1 MNKLTFNASKSIC
14 HKIVTDSNGKKYL
27 MDTSTLRP
35 NVYGFGF
42 LPKRVRV
49 EMVEIDKK
57 SRLFDKKT
65 KVNGAAVAVG
75 GALASTPI
83 LSKSIMELV
92 RGSLDSHHI
101 HEQPFL
107 KYGIFLG
114 TLILAFLIAQV
125 MIGVSRFRVSKKLP
139 SNPKKYIATFKTEGK
154 ADVGFYIPLA
164 INAVLLFFY
173 ARATSGGELYLFFST
188 IFAFWLFFVWL
199 VAFPVD
205 VMYNKKTFRLESI
218 ESKQ

>member
-1 MNKLTFNASKSIC
+1 MNKLTFNHSKSMC

-27 MDTSTLRP
+27 MDISTLTP
-35 NVYGFGF
+35 NLYGFG
-42 LPKRVRV
+42 LQPKRVRV

-65 KVNGAAVAVG
+65 KGNETVVAGVGAF
-75 GALASTPI
+75 ASSPI
-83 LSKSIMELV
+83 LAKLIMKL
-92 RGSLDSHHI
+92 LDGIFDTHRI

-107 KYGIFLG
+107 KYGFFLG
-114 TLILAFLIAQV
+114 TFILAFLIAQV

-139 SNPKKYIATFKTEGK
+139 SNSKRYIATFKTESRGD
-154 ADVGFYIPLA
+154 ASYYIPLA

-173 ARATSGGELYLFFST
+173 ARATSGGELFLFFST
-188 IFAFWLFFVWL
+188 IFAFWLFFAWL

-205 VMYNKKTFRLESI
+205 DMYNEKIFRLESI
-218 ESKQ
+218 EEIQ

>member
-1 MNKLTFNASKSIC
+1 MNELTFKDSKSLC
-14 HKIVTDSNGKKYL
+14 YKVVTDSNGKKYL
-27 MDTSTLRP
+27 MDTSTIRP

-114 TLILAFLIAQV
+114 IFILAFLIAQV

-139 SNPKKYIATFKTEGK
+139 SNPKKYIATFRTEGK
-154 ADVGFYIPLA
+154 SDSSFYIPLA

-173 ARATSGGELYLFFST
+173 ARATSGGELLLMFNMMFS
-188 IFAFWLFFVWL
+188 FWLFFAWL
-199 VAFPVD
+199 VEVPVD
-205 VMYNKKTFRLESI
+205 NMYNNKIITLESI
-218 ESKQ
+218 EEKQ

>member
-1 MNKLTFNASKSIC
+1 MNKLTFKDSKSLC
-14 HKIVTDSNGKKYL
+14 YKVVTDSNGKKYL
-27 MDTSTLRP
+27 MDTSTIRP

-114 TLILAFLIAQV
+114 IFILAFLIAQV

-139 SNPKKYIATFKTEGK
+139 SNPKKYIATFRTEGK
-154 ADVGFYIPLA
+154 SDSSFYIPLA

-173 ARATSGGELYLFFST
+173 ARATSGGELLLMFNMMFS
-188 IFAFWLFFVWL
+188 FWLFFAWL
-199 VAFPVD
+199 VEVPVD
-205 VMYNKKTFRLESI
+205 NMYNNKIITLESI
-218 ESKQ
+218 EEKQ

>member
-1 MNKLTFNASKSIC
+1 MNKLTFNASKSLC

-27 MDTSTLRP
+27 MDTSTIKP

-42 LPKRVRV
+42 LPKRVCV

-114 TLILAFLIAQV
+114 IFILAFLIAQV

-139 SNPKKYIATFKTEGK
+139 SNPKKYIATFRTEGK
-154 ADVGFYIPLA
+154 SDSSFYIPLA

-173 ARATSGGELYLFFST
+173 ARATSGGELLLMFNMMFS
-188 IFAFWLFFVWL
+188 FWLFFAWL
-199 VAFPVD
+199 VEVPVD
-205 VMYNKKTFRLESI
+205 NLYNNKIFILESI
-218 ESKQ
+218 EEKQ

>member
-27 MDTSTLRP
+27 MDTSTIRP

-65 KVNGAAVAVG
+65 KVNGAVVACVG
-75 GALASTPI
+75 AFASTPL
-83 LSKSIMELV
+83 LSKSITKLLDGM
-92 RGSLDSHHI
+92 LDSYHI
-101 HEQPFL
+101 HQQPFL

-114 TLILAFLIAQV
+114 TFILAFLIALV
-125 MIGVSRFRVSKKLP
+125 MIGVSRFKVSKKLP
-139 SNPKKYIATFKTEGK
+139 SNPKKYIATFRTEGK
-154 ADVGFYIPLA
+154 NNESYYIFLA
-164 INAVLLFFY
+164 IIAVLLFFY
-173 ARATSGGELYLFFST
+173 AKAPSWGELLLIYNMM
-188 IFAFWLFFVWL
+188 FAFWLFFVWL
-199 VAFPVD
+199 VEVPVD
-205 VMYNKKTFRLESI
+205 NLYNNKIITLESI
-218 ESKQ
+218 EEKQ

>member
-1 MNKLTFNASKSIC
+1 MNELTFKDSMSTC
-14 HKIVTDSNGKKYL
+14 HKIVTDANGKRYI
-27 MDTSTLRP
+27 MDTSTIRP
-35 NVYGFGF
+35 NVFGFGF

-65 KVNGAAVAVG
+65 KVNGAVVAVG

-83 LSKSIMELV
+83 LSKSIMKLV
-92 RGSLDSHHI
+92 RGRLDSHHI

-114 TLILAFLIAQV
+114 VFILAFLIARV

-139 SNPKKYIATFKTEGK
+139 SNPKKYIATFRTAGK
-154 ADVGFYIPLA
+154 NDASFYIPLA

-173 ARATSGGELYLFFST
+173 ARATSGGELLLIFNMMFS
-188 IFAFWLFFVWL
+188 FWLFFVWL
-199 VAFPVD
+199 VEVPVD
-205 VMYNKKTFRLESI
+205 NLYNNKIFILESI
-218 ESKQ
+218 EEKQ

>member
-1 MNKLTFNASKSIC
+1 MKKLTINASKSLC
-14 HKIVTDSNGKKYL
+14 HKIVTDSSGKKYL
-27 MDTSTLRP
+27 MDTSTIRP

-75 GALASTPI
+75 GALASTPL
-83 LSKSIMELV
+83 LSKSITKLLDGM
-92 RGSLDSHHI
+92 LDSYHI
-101 HEQPFL
+101 HQQPFL

-114 TLILAFLIAQV
+114 TFILAFLIALV

-139 SNPKKYIATFKTEGK
+139 SNPKKYIATFRTEGK
-154 ADVGFYIPLA
+154 NDASFYIPLA

-173 ARATSGGELYLFFST
+173 ARATSGGELLLMFNLMFSFSLFF
-188 IFAFWLFFVWL
+188 AWL
-199 VAFPVD
+199 VEVPVD
-205 VMYNKKTFRLESI
+205 NMYNEKFFILESI
-218 ESKQ
+218 EEKQ

>member
-27 MDTSTLRP
+27 MDTSTIRP

-65 KVNGAAVAVG
+65 KVNGAVVAGVG
-75 GALASTPI
+75 AFASTPL
-83 LSKSIMELV
+83 LSKSITKLLDGM
-92 RGSLDSHHI
+92 LDSYHI
-101 HEQPFL
+101 HQQPFL

-114 TLILAFLIAQV
+114 TFILAFLIALV
-125 MIGVSRFRVSKKLP
+125 MIGVSRFKVSKKLP
-139 SNPKKYIATFKTEGK
+139 SNPKKYIARFRTEGK
-154 ADVGFYIPLA
+154 NNASYYIFLA
-164 INAVLLFFY
+164 IIAVLLFFY
-173 ARATSGGELYLFFST
+173 AKAPSWGELLLIYNMM
-188 IFAFWLFFVWL
+188 FAFWLFFVWL
-199 VAFPVD
+199 VEVPVD
-205 VMYNKKTFRLESI
+205 NLYNNKIFILESI
-218 ESKQ
+218 EEKQ

>member
-1 MNKLTFNASKSIC
+1 MNLTFQNSISGC

-27 MDTSTLRP
+27 MDTSTIRP

-114 TLILAFLIAQV
+114 IFILAFLIAQV

-139 SNPKKYIATFKTEGK
+139 SNPKKYIATFRTEGK
-154 ADVGFYIPLA
+154 SDSSFYIPLA

-173 ARATSGGELYLFFST
+173 ARATSGGELLLMFNMMFS
-188 IFAFWLFFVWL
+188 FWLFFAWL
-199 VAFPVD
+199 VEVPVD
-205 VMYNKKTFRLESI
+205 NMYNNKIFQIESI
-218 ESKQ
+218 EEVK

>member
-1 MNKLTFNASKSIC
+1 MNELTFKDSKSLC
-14 HKIVTDSNGKKYL
+14 YKVVTDSNGKKYL
-27 MDTSTLRP
+27 MDTSTIRP

-114 TLILAFLIAQV
+114 IFILAFLIAQV

-139 SNPKKYIATFKTEGK
+139 SNPKKYIATFRTEGK
-154 ADVGFYIPLA
+154 SDSSFYIPLA

-173 ARATSGGELYLFFST
+173 ARATSGGELLLMFNLMFS
-188 IFAFWLFFVWL
+188 FWLFFAWL
-199 VAFPVD
+199 VELPVD
-205 VMYNKKTFRLESI
+205 NMYNNKIIRLESI
-218 ESKQ
+218 EEKQ

>member
-1 MNKLTFNASKSIC
+1 MNELTFKDSMSTC
-14 HKIVTDSNGKKYL
+14 HKIVTDAIGKRYI
-27 MDTSTLRP
+27 MDTSTIRP
-35 NVYGFGF
+35 NVFGFGF

-65 KVNGAAVAVG
+65 KVNGAVVAVG

-83 LSKSIMELV
+83 LSKLIMNLV
-92 RGSLDSHHI
+92 RGRLDSHHI

-114 TLILAFLIAQV
+114 VFILAFLIARV

-139 SNPKKYIATFKTEGK
+139 SNPKKYIATFRTEGK
-154 ADVGFYIPLA
+154 NDVSFYIPLV

-173 ARATSGGELYLFFST
+173 ARATSGGELLLMFNMMFS
-188 IFAFWLFFVWL
+188 FWLFFAWL
-199 VAFPVD
+199 VELPVD
-205 VMYNKKTFRLESI
+205 NMYNNKIIILESI
-218 ESKQ
+218 EEK

>member
-1 MNKLTFNASKSIC
+1 MKKLTFNASKSIC
-14 HKIVTDSNGKKYL
+14 HKIVTDSSGKKYL
-27 MDTSTLRP
+27 MDTSTIKP

-65 KVNGAAVAVG
+65 KVNEAVVAGVGAF
-75 GALASTPI
+75 ASTPL
-83 LSKSIMELV
+83 LSKSITKLLDG
-92 RGSLDSHHI
+92 RLDSYHI
-101 HEQPFL
+101 HQQPFL

-114 TLILAFLIAQV
+114 TFILAFLIALV

-139 SNPKKYIATFKTEGK
+139 SNPKKYIATFRIEGK
-154 ADVGFYIPLA
+154 NNASYYILLA

-173 ARATSGGELYLFFST
+173 AQAPSWGELLLMYNMM
-188 IFAFWLFFVWL
+188 FAFWLFFVWL
-199 VAFPVD
+199 VEVPVD
-205 VMYNKKTFRLESI
+205 NMYKNKIFVLESI
-218 ESKQ
+218 EEIQ

>member
-1 MNKLTFNASKSIC
+1 MTREKEFKTINEQISIQKNRNLKISDELQMESFIQQKNYFNSINGFETLFLLT
-14 HKIVTDSNGKKYL
+14 
-27 MDTSTLRP
+27 
-35 NVYGFGF
+35 
-42 LPKRVRV
+42 
-49 EMVEIDKK
+49 
-57 SRLFDKKT
+57 
-65 KVNGAAVAVG
+65 
-75 GALASTPI
+75 
-83 LSKSIMELV
+83 
-92 RGSLDSHHI
+92 
-101 HEQPFL
+101 
-107 KYGIFLG
+107 
-114 TLILAFLIAQV
+114 
-125 MIGVSRFRVSKKLP
+125 

>member
-1 MNKLTFNASKSIC
+1 MNELTFKDSKSLC
-14 HKIVTDSNGKKYL
+14 HKIVTDSSGKKYL
-27 MDTSTLRP
+27 MDISTLTP
-35 NVYGFGF
+35 KFFGFGF
-42 LPKRVRV
+42 LPKRARV

-57 SRLFDKKT
+57 SHLFDKKT
-65 KVNGAAVAVG
+65 EENGAVLVRA
-75 GALASTPI
+75 GALGCSPI
-83 LSKSIMELV
+83 LAMSIMKL
-92 RGSLDSHHI
+92 LDGRLDIHHI

-114 TLILAFLIAQV
+114 IFILAFCIAQV

-139 SNPKKYIATFKTEGK
+139 SNPKKYIATFRTEGK
-154 ADVGFYIPLA
+154 GDVSFYIPLT

-173 ARATSGGELYLFFST
+173 ARATSGGGLYLFLST
-188 IFAFWLFFVWL
+188 IFAFGLFFAWL

-205 VMYNKKTFRLESI
+205 DIYNKKTLRLESI

>member
-1 MNKLTFNASKSIC
+1 MKKLIFNNSKSLC

-27 MDTSTLRP
+27 MDTSTIRP

-42 LPKRVRV
+42 QPKRVRV

-92 RGSLDSHHI
+92 RGTLDSHHI

-114 TLILAFLIAQV
+114 IFILAFLIAQV
-125 MIGVSRFRVSKKLP
+125 MIGVSRYRVSKKLP
-139 SNPKKYIATFKTEGK
+139 SNPKKYIATFRTEGK
-154 ADVGFYIPLA
+154 NDASFYIPLA

-173 ARATSGGELYLFFST
+173 ARATSGGELLLMFNMMFSFSLFF
-188 IFAFWLFFVWL
+188 AWL
-199 VAFPVD
+199 VEVPVD
-205 VMYNKKTFRLESI
+205 NMYNNKIIRLESI
-218 ESKQ
+218 EEIR

>member
-1 MNKLTFNASKSIC
+1 MNELTFKDSKSLC
-14 HKIVTDSNGKKYL
+14 YKVVTDSNGKKYL
-27 MDTSTLRP
+27 MDTSTIRP

-114 TLILAFLIAQV
+114 IFILAFLIAQV

-139 SNPKKYIATFKTEGK
+139 SNPKKYIATFRTEGK
-154 ADVGFYIPLA
+154 NDASFYIPLA

-173 ARATSGGELYLFFST
+173 ARATSGGELLLMFNMMFS
-188 IFAFWLFFVWL
+188 FWLFFAWL
-199 VAFPVD
+199 VEVPVD
-205 VMYNKKTFRLESI
+205 NMYNNKIITLESI
-218 ESKQ
+218 EEKQ

>member
-1 MNKLTFNASKSIC
+1 MKKLTFNASKSLC

-27 MDTSTLRP
+27 MDTSTIKP
-35 NVYGFGF
+35 NVFGFGF

-65 KVNGAAVAVG
+65 KVNGAVAAVG

-83 LSKSIMELV
+83 LSKLIMNLV
-92 RGSLDSHHI
+92 RGRLDSHHI

-107 KYGIFLG
+107 KYGLFLG
-114 TLILAFLIAQV
+114 VFILAFLIAQV

-139 SNPKKYIATFKTEGK
+139 SNPKKYIATFRTEGK
-154 ADVGFYIPLA
+154 NDASFYIPLA

-173 ARATSGGELYLFFST
+173 ARATSGGELLLMFNMMFS
-188 IFAFWLFFVWL
+188 FWLFFAWL
-199 VAFPVD
+199 VEVPVD
-205 VMYNKKTFRLESI
+205 DMYKNKIIRLESI
-218 ESKQ
+218 EEIR

>member
-1 MNKLTFNASKSIC
+1 MNLTFQNSISGC

-27 MDTSTLRP
+27 MDTSTIRP

-92 RGSLDSHHI
+92 RGTLDSHHI

-114 TLILAFLIAQV
+114 IFILAFLIAQV

-139 SNPKKYIATFKTEGK
+139 SNPKKYIATFRTEGK
-154 ADVGFYIPLA
+154 SDSSFYIPLA

-173 ARATSGGELYLFFST
+173 ARATSGGELLLMFNMMFS
-188 IFAFWLFFVWL
+188 FWLFFAWL
-199 VAFPVD
+199 VEVPVD
-205 VMYNKKTFRLESI
+205 NMYNNKIITLESI
-218 ESKQ
+218 EEKQ